1 MSELFNSFPG
11 NCPESFL
18 CYYSNQSSRIQIIK
32 ISNIPSFYLERVV
45 FPGQRLLFEAVEQA
59 KLEVHT
65 SDKITTIIT
74 DVIPCK
80 QLSCN
85 NNNRKTVAKVPCLT
99 MV

>member
-18 CYYSNQSSRIQIIK
+18 CYYANQSSRIQIIR
-32 ISNIPSFYLERVV
+32 ITNIPSFYLERVV
-45 FPGQRLLFEAVEQA
+45 FPGQRLVFEAVNNA

-65 SDKITTIIT
+65 SDKVTTIIT
-74 DVIPCK
+74 DIIPCE
-80 QLSCN
+80 QLICN
-85 NNNRKTVAKVPCLT
+85 DRKTLTKVPCLT